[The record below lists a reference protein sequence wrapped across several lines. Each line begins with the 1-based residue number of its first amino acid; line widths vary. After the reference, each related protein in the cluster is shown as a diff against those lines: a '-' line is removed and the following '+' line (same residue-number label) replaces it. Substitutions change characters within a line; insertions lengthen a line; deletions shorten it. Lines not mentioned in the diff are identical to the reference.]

1 MLLGEGGDQGDDDD
15 EEKDGQTDSNPEFF
29 LQREISTQV
38 RVIPGKKN
46 QSPHPIMVSEWG
58 QFKASDTETSTA
70 APFSVG

>member
-46 QSPHPIMVSEWG
+46 QSPPPHHGFRVGPI
-58 QFKASDTETSTA
+58 
-70 APFSVG
+70 